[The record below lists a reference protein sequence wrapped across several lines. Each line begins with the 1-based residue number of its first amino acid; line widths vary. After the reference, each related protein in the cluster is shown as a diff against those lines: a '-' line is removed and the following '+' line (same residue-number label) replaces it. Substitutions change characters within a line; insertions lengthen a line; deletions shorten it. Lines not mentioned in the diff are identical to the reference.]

1 MGNNIYCDVLDIGT
15 VKIMIPRERNLY
27 LSDVLFAPTMRRNL
41 ISIPCLDEKGFEIRF
56 HFGKV
61 SIGKHGR
68 ILMWGIKMDGLYRLN
83 DISFVNNNNA
93 VVGSFAYLDMSINHS
108 YVYDDSCLC
117 MDDPY
122 IWHMRLGHINK
133 IKMKRMISMGLIPNM
148 NIVFTTCEPCISSQ
162 IARLPFPKRQRSNEL
177 LAIVHSDV
185 CVPLNIKTYR
195 GMEYFVTF
203 IDDFSQYGHIYLI
216 HQKSEVFEKFQEY
229 KKKVE
234 NQLGRN
240 IKILQSNRGGE
251 YMSDPFSYF
260 LKENGIIHQ
269 LTMSYTPQQN
279 GIAKIRNKTL
289 LDIVRSMLNHSS
301 LGSIFWG
308 ETIVTAM
315 YLLNL
320 VPTKIHNR
328 TPHELWIGRKL
339 NLQNLKVWGSS
350 SCRLIPSHL
359 RSKLDGKTINGTF
372 FGYPENSKGYRFVI
386 HHSDGTISVTKN
398 KGARFLEEEIDTKDP
413 NKLVELFEISKEKEV
428 VNNEYV
434 IVPSSENPHDTL
446 SRIQRDRN
454 PPTKLKD
461 YFTFLSEWDV
471 KDPLT
476 NKEAL

>member
-203 IDDFSQYGHIYLI
+203 IDDFSQYGHIYLM

-251 YMSDPFSYF
+251 YMSDPLSYF